1 MTVAIVVIPL
11 LILAFALCIAV
22 PTVIGVYVYKDA
34 KRRSMNP
41 VLWTLIAVLAPGF
54 IGLIIYLIIRSNY
67 SEKNCPQCGKRVHE
81 SFSVCPS
88 CGYSLKNRCP
98 NCSMPL
104 EPDWN
109 ICPNCA
115 NPVPPEMRPQNPV
128 KPKKDK
134 GLKIIL
140 ALVIIIPLLLCALIV
155 GGIAAYRN
163 YNNINFSGFMST
175 VGTYVDDKTVS
186 IICPEISVTDWY
198 SQCDEEGEGV
208 YILRAVIPENESRY
222 KTTKLLVYRNDGYYT
237 PMLTSHEA
245 GGLFTAPTALIS
257 FDGMGDGYFDALPD
271 DFSITYFEF
280 EDCKDYSLEVYTN
293 GEITDVTIMD
303 VSDIYLGFNKDSE
316 FLAELEIPIGMLD
329 DYWFNVNLFY
339 EGEQISSGGSHGAG
353 PLNPSGSVSI
363 MYFSMDRNHCL
374 TADEI
379 TVSLSDEDGNV
390 LAESGRYPL
399 WDENGNLNDYYRFT
413 LASVDGKMA
422 IVYKSDVY
430 EESTDPSFGVFM

>member
-1 MTVAIVVIPL
+1 MTVAIVIIPL
-11 LILAFALCIAV
+11 IVLTVALCIAV
-22 PTVIGVYVYKDA
+22 PVVIGVYVYKDA
-34 KRRSMNP
+34 KKRNMNP

-81 SFSVCPS
+81 SFSVCPT

-134 GLKIIL
+134 GLKVIL

-155 GGIAAYRN
+155 GGIAVYRN

-175 VGTYVDDKTVS
+175 VGTYIDDKTVS
-186 IICPEISVTDWY
+186 IICPEISVADWY
-198 SQCDEEGEGV
+198 AQCDEQGEGV
-208 YILRAVIPENESRY
+208 YILRAVIPENESKY

-245 GGLFTAPTALIS
+245 GGLFTTPTALIS
-257 FDGMGDGYFDALPD
+257 FDGDGNGYFDALPD
-271 DFSITYFEF
+271 DYTITYFEF
-280 EDCKDYSLEVYTN
+280 GDKSEYNIDILTN
-293 GEITDVTIMD
+293 GETSDYTITD
-303 VSDIYLGFNKDSE
+303 VSDIYLGFSDNGSVI
-316 FLAELEIPIGMLD
+316 ELEFPSAIRNISD
-329 DYWFNVNLFY
+329 FNVNLY
-339 EGEQISSGGSHGAG
+339 YDGELISTGGV
-353 PLNPSGSVSI
+353 LYDGSTGMPDKIRTLS
-363 MYFSMDRNHCL
+363 FELDWNQCL

-379 TVSLSDEDGNV
+379 TVSVSDVDGNI
-390 LAESGRYPL
+390 LAESEKYPL
-399 WDENGNLNDYYRFT
+399 WDENGEICEYYKFH
-413 LASVDGKMA
+413 LVSSNGKMK
-422 IVYKSDVY
+422 IVHSMDIY
-430 EESTDPSFGVFM
+430 EDSTD